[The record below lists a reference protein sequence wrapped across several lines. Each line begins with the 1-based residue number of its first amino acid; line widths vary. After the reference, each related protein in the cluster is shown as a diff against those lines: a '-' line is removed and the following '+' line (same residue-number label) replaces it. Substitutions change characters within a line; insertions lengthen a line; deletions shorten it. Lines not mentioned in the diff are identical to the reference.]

1 MYGGFFMKKRLALIA
16 AILCCSLTLGAC
28 SNSQNNVQKDP
39 SGTSIDTTKTKLD
52 VLRPIA
58 YSSVEGLSLEPG
70 SYISII
76 GRYSGDSYWK
86 EVENGAKQAV
96 EDLNSKLGY
105 KGNDKIKLVYSA
117 PEVRDDVDEQVNILD
132 EERNRDPIAI
142 GIAAIDTTSCMIQ
155 FDLAAENNTPIVT
168 FDSGSDYQHI
178 ASHISTDNLA
188 ATQTAATQ
196 LAYAMEEEG
205 EVVVFVQDSISQTA
219 KERMQ
224 GFLDTIAS
232 KFPNISVVH
241 VYQFDQL
248 DTMRETIVNEKN
260 TGLAE
265 GEEGIKAEDISQE
278 DVIQYIIE
286 KYPNLKG
293 IYATNLD
300 TTQAVAKVVK
310 KLEKTDLTF
319 VGFDGGE
326 EQMKLL
332 KDGTLEGLIIQNP
345 YGMGYATVV
354 AAVRVALGLAN
365 ESYVDSGYTWVTL
378 DNMDSTEIKGMLY

>member
-1 MYGGFFMKKRLALIA
+1 MRKRLSLIA
-16 AILCCSLTLGAC
+16 AVLCCCLTLGAC
-28 SNSQNNVQKDP
+28 SGGQDKVQTDP

-76 GRYSGDSYWK
+76 GRYSDDSYWK
-86 EVENGAKQAV
+86 EVEDGAKQAIA
-96 EDLNSKLGY
+96 DLNSMLGY
-105 KGNDKIKLVYSA
+105 KGDDKIKLVYSA

-132 EERNRDPIAI
+132 EELNRYPSAI
-142 GIAAIDTTSCMIQ
+142 GIAAIDTTACMIQ
-155 FDLAAENNTPIVT
+155 FDLAAENNIPIVT
-168 FDSGSDYQHI
+168 FDSGSDYQYI
-178 ASHISTDNLA
+178 ASHIATDNAA

-196 LAYAMEEEG
+196 LAYAIEEEG
-205 EVVVFVQDSISQTA
+205 EVVVFVQDSISMTA
-219 KERMQ
+219 KKRLQ
-224 GFLDTIAS
+224 GFLDTISAN
-232 KFPNISVVH
+232 FPNISVVQ

-248 DTMRETIVNEKN
+248 DAMRETIVNEKN
-260 TGLAE
+260 AALAE
-265 GEEGIKAEDISQE
+265 GEEGIKAEDLSQD

-300 TTQAVAKVVK
+300 TTQAVAGVLK
-310 KLEKTDLTF
+310 KMEKTDLKF

-332 KDGTLEGLIIQNP
+332 EDGTLEGLIIQNP

-354 AAVRVALGLAN
+354 AAARVALGLGN
-365 ESYVDSGYTWVTL
+365 ESFVNSGYTWVTK
-378 DNMDSTEIKGMLY
+378 DNMNSNEIKGMLY

>member
-1 MYGGFFMKKRLALIA
+1 MRKRLSLIA
-16 AILCCSLTLGAC
+16 TVLCCCLTLGAC
-28 SNSQNNVQKDP
+28 SGGQDKVQTDP

-76 GRYSGDSYWK
+76 GRYSDDSYWK
-86 EVENGAKQAV
+86 EVEDGAKQAIA
-96 EDLNSKLGY
+96 DLNSMLGY
-105 KGNDKIKLVYSA
+105 KGDDKIKLVYSA

-132 EERNRDPIAI
+132 EELNRYPSAI
-142 GIAAIDTTSCMIQ
+142 GIAAIDTTACMIQ
-155 FDLAAENNTPIVT
+155 FDLAAENNIPIVT
-168 FDSGSDYQHI
+168 FDSGSDYQYI
-178 ASHISTDNLA
+178 ASHIATDNAA

-196 LAYAMEEEG
+196 LAYAIEEEG
-205 EVVVFVQDSISQTA
+205 EVVVFVQDSISMTA
-219 KERMQ
+219 KKRLQ
-224 GFLDTIAS
+224 GFLDTISAN
-232 KFPNISVVH
+232 FPNISVVQ

-260 TGLAE
+260 AALAE
-265 GEEGIKAEDISQE
+265 GEEGIKAEDLSQD

-293 IYATNLD
+293 VYATNLD
-300 TTQAVAKVVK
+300 TTQAVAGVLK
-310 KLEKTDLTF
+310 KMEKTDLKF

-332 KDGTLEGLIIQNP
+332 EDGTLEGLIIQNP

-354 AAVRVALGLAN
+354 AAARVALGLGN
-365 ESYVDSGYTWVTL
+365 ESFVNSGYTWVTK
-378 DNMDSTEIKGMLY
+378 DNMNSNEIKGMLY

>member
-1 MYGGFFMKKRLALIA
+1 MRKRLSLIA
-16 AILCCSLTLGAC
+16 TVLCCSLMLGAC
-28 SNSQNNVQKDP
+28 ANSQSNQQTDP
-39 SGTSIDTTKTKLD
+39 SGTSIDTVKSKLD

-70 SYISII
+70 SSISII

-86 EVENGAKQAV
+86 EVEAGAKQAV
-96 EDLNSKLGY
+96 EDLNSMLGY
-105 KGNDKIKLVYSA
+105 KGEHKIKLVYSA
-117 PEVRDDVDEQVNILD
+117 PEIRDDVDEQVNILD
-132 EERNRDPIAI
+132 EELNRYPIAI
-142 GIAAIDTTSCMIQ
+142 GIAAIDTTACMIQ
-155 FDLAAENNTPIVT
+155 FDLAAENNIPIVT

-178 ASHISTDNLA
+178 ASHIATNNVA

-205 EVVVFVQDSISQTA
+205 EVVVFVQDSISMTA
-219 KERMQ
+219 KQRLQ
-224 GFLDTIAS
+224 GFLDTMS
-232 KFPNISVVH
+232 SSFPNISVAQ

-248 DTMRETIVNEKN
+248 DVMRETIANEKN
-260 TGLAE
+260 ATLAE
-265 GEEGIKAEDISQE
+265 GEEGIKAADLTQD

-286 KYPNLKG
+286 KHPNLKG

-300 TTQAVAKVVK
+300 TTQAVAKVLK
-310 KLEKTDLTF
+310 KMERDNLKF

-332 KDGTLEGLIIQNP
+332 KDGTLEGLIVQNP

-354 AAVRVALGLAN
+354 AAARVALGLAN
-365 ESYVDSGYTWVTL
+365 ESYVDSSYTWVTK
-378 DNMDSTEIKGMLY
+378 DNMDSKDIKGMLY

>member
-1 MYGGFFMKKRLALIA
+1 MRKRLSLIA
-16 AILCCSLTLGAC
+16 TVLCCCLTLGAC
-28 SNSQNNVQKDP
+28 SGGQDKVQTDP

-76 GRYSGDSYWK
+76 GRYSDDSYWK
-86 EVENGAKQAV
+86 EVEDGAKQAIA
-96 EDLNSKLGY
+96 DLNSMLGY
-105 KGNDKIKLVYSA
+105 KGDDKIKLVYSA

-132 EERNRDPIAI
+132 EELNRYPSAI
-142 GIAAIDTTSCMIQ
+142 GIAAIDTTACMIQ
-155 FDLAAENNTPIVT
+155 FDLAAENNIPIVT
-168 FDSGSDYQHI
+168 FDSGSDYQYI
-178 ASHISTDNLA
+178 ASHIATDNAA

-196 LAYAMEEEG
+196 LAYAIEEEG
-205 EVVVFVQDSISQTA
+205 EVVVFVQDSISMTA
-219 KERMQ
+219 KKRLQ
-224 GFLDTIAS
+224 GFLDTISAN
-232 KFPNISVVH
+232 FPNISVVQI
-241 VYQFDQL
+241 YQFDQL
-248 DTMRETIVNEKN
+248 DAMRETIVNEKN
-260 TGLAE
+260 AALAE
-265 GEEGIKAEDISQE
+265 GEEGIKAEDLSQD

-300 TTQAVAKVVK
+300 TTQAVAGVLK
-310 KLEKTDLTF
+310 KMEKTDLKF

-332 KDGTLEGLIIQNP
+332 EDGTLEGLIIQNP

-354 AAVRVALGLAN
+354 AAARVALGLGN
-365 ESYVDSGYTWVTL
+365 ESFVNSGYTWVTK
-378 DNMDSTEIKGMLY
+378 DNMNSNEIKGMLY

>member
-1 MYGGFFMKKRLALIA
+1 MRRRLSLIA
-16 AILCCSLTLGAC
+16 TILCCSLVLGAC
-28 SNSQNNVQKDP
+28 TNSQNNQQADP
-39 SGTSIDTTKTKLD
+39 SGTSIDTVKSKLD
-52 VLRPIA
+52 VLRPVA

-96 EDLNSKLGY
+96 EDLNSMLGY
-105 KGNDKIKLVYSA
+105 KGEDKIKLVYSA
-117 PEVRDDVDEQVNILD
+117 PEIRDDVDEQINILD
-132 EERNRDPIAI
+132 EELNRYPIAI
-142 GIAAIDTTSCMIQ
+142 GIAAIDTTACMIQ
-155 FDLAAENNTPIVT
+155 FDLAAENNIPIVT

-178 ASHISTDNLA
+178 ASHIATDNTT

-205 EVVVFVQDSISQTA
+205 EVVVFVQDSISMTA
-219 KERMQ
+219 KQRLQ
-224 GFLDTIAS
+224 GFLDTLAS
-232 KFPNISVVH
+232 NFPNISVVQ

-248 DTMRETIVNEKN
+248 DAMRETIVNEKN
-260 TGLAE
+260 AALAE
-265 GEEGIKAEDISQE
+265 GEEGIKAEDLSQD

-293 IYATNLD
+293 VYATNLD
-300 TTQAVAKVVK
+300 TTQAVAKVLK
-310 KLEKTDLTF
+310 KMEKENLKF

-332 KDGTLEGLIIQNP
+332 KDGMLEGLIIQNP

-354 AAVRVALGLAN
+354 AAARIALGLGN
-365 ESYVDSGYTWVTL
+365 ESYVDSSYTWVTK
-378 DNMDSTEIKGMLY
+378 DNMDSADIKGMLY